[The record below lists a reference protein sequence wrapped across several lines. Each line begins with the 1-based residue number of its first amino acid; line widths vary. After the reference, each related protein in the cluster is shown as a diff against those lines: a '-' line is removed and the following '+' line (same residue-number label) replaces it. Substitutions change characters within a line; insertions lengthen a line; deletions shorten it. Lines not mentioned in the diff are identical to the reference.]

1 MINNNKLIFFIAA
14 FDPTGFKL
22 TRFLAANKKMQFM
35 LNVLTTIN
43 YKVVLICSTPNLKV
57 KNSIRVVDM
66 ELENKTIIKVIIPA
80 SKLETIKWNMVL
92 NILQIPSILKFA
104 VNNFGQPNA
113 VWTYNAYIFE
123 MISARYLSKKY
134 NSYTILEFEDW
145 HFSRGVSIKSILD
158 WFYWKKALR
167 YIDFSF
173 CVNQFLQNKMKKFGI
188 RNELL
193 PGTVDKNI
201 VFKGTQKNPFRNKS
215 NVIKCG
221 YFGGLTKD
229 KGADFL
235 IQLINKSIDQN
246 LSIKWYITGAGPFK
260 TNIENLSKNNPNF
273 VEYLG
278 VVSDSELA
286 EIVSNTDILLNP
298 HIKMNGVFPF
308 KLIEYAASGRL
319 ILSSDI
325 LFPSQ
330 YNWIQKAILFEI
342 LDIEK
347 WLSIIIKSSNIFLER
362 KNNIDYAKKRISIE
376 FSKSEIRNKILELL

>member
-1 MINNNKLIFFIAA
+1 MIKNSKIIFFIAA

-35 LNVLTTIN
+35 LDVLTTIN

-57 KNSIRVVDM
+57 KNPMRIVDM
-66 ELENKTIIKVIIPA
+66 ELENKTIIKAVIPS

-92 NILQIPSILKFA
+92 NIFQIPSILKFA
-104 VNNFGQPNA
+104 VNNFGQPNV
-113 VWTYNAYIFE
+113 VWTYNAYVFE
-123 MISARYLSKKY
+123 MISSRYLSKKY

-145 HFSRGVSIKSILD
+145 HFSRGVNIKSILD
-158 WFYWKKALR
+158 WFYWKKALNN
-167 YIDFSF
+167 IDFSF
-173 CVNQFLQNKMKKFGI
+173 CVNEFLQNKMKKFRI
-188 RNELL
+188 RNEFL

-201 VFKGTQKNPFRNKS
+201 IFKGEQKIPFRNKS
-215 NVIKCG
+215 KIIKCG

-235 IQLINKSIDQN
+235 IKMINKSMDQN
-246 LSIKWYITGAGPFK
+246 LSIKWYITGAGPYK
-260 TNIENLSKNNPNF
+260 DSIEKLSKDIPNF

-308 KLIEYAASGRL
+308 KIIEYAASGRL

-325 LFPSQ
+325 LLPTQ
-330 YNWIQKAILFEI
+330 YTWIKKAILFET
-342 LDIEK
+342 LDVEK
-347 WLSIIIKSSNIFLER
+347 WLNIITKSSNIYIE
-362 KNNIDYAKKRISIE
+362 KKDNIDYAKKKISIE
-376 FSKSEIRNKILELL
+376 FSKPEIRKKILKSL

>member
-14 FDPTGFKL
+14 FDPTGYKL
-22 TRFLAANKKMQFM
+22 TRFLAANKKIQFM

-57 KNSIRVVDM
+57 KNPIRVVDM
-66 ELENKTIIKVIIPA
+66 ELENKTIIKAVIPA
-80 SKLETIKWNMVL
+80 SKVDTIKWNMVL

-145 HFSRGVSIKSILD
+145 HFSRGVNIKSILD
-158 WFYWKKALR
+158 WFYWQKALK
-167 YIDFSF
+167 YINFSF
-173 CVNQFLQNKMKKFGI
+173 CVNQFLQNKLKKFGI

-193 PGTVDKNI
+193 PGTVDEEI
-201 VFKGTQKNPFRNKS
+201 VFKGAQKNPFSCKN
-215 NVIKCG
+215 NIVKCG

-246 LSIKWYITGAGPFK
+246 LSIRWYITGNGPFK
-260 TNIENLSKNNPNF
+260 TKIEYLSKNNPNL
-273 VEYLG
+273 VKYLG

-286 EIVSNTDILLNP
+286 EIISNTDIALNP

-347 WLSIIIKSSNIFLER
+347 WLSIILKSSNIFKE
-362 KNNIDYAKKRISIE
+362 KKKNIDYAKKRISVE
-376 FSKSEIRNKILELL
+376 FSKSEIRNKILKLL